1 MSPLKTGV
9 NALMSPLKT
18 GVNALMSPLKTDVNA
33 LISSSKT
40 GVDPL
45 MMMHRYRSHTCGEL
59 RAAHI
64 GEQARLS
71 GWCHRIRDH
80 GGLLFIDLRDHY
92 GITQC
97 VADPDSPVFREI
109 EKLRSEWVVRI
120 DGKVRQRPAETENPN
135 LPTGAIEL
143 FISGMEVLG
152 PAAELPMP
160 VFGDQEYPEDIR
172 LKYRFLDLR
181 REKLHQNIMTRG
193 AIVDSMRKRMKEQ
206 GFFEFQT
213 PILTASSPEGARD
226 FLVPSR
232 IHPGTFYALPQAP
245 QQYKQLLMM
254 SGFDRYFQIAPCFR
268 DEDPRADRLPGE
280 FYQLDIE
287 MSFVTQDDV
296 FAAMEPVITGV
307 FEDFAKGKPVTKS
320 WPRIP
325 FAEALRK
332 YGSDKPDLR
341 NPIVMQDVSE
351 HFRGSGFKV
360 FARMLEDSKNQVWA
374 IPAPGGGS
382 RAFCD
387 RMNSWAQGEGQP
399 GLGYI
404 MWREGGDGAG
414 PLANNIGPERT
425 AAIRAQL
432 GLKEGDAAFFVAGD
446 PDKFWKFSGLARTRL
461 GEELKLIDTERFELA
476 WVVDFPMYEY
486 NEDDKKI
493 DFSHNPF
500 SMPQGG
506 LDALLGQAPLTIKA
520 FQYDITCNG
529 YEIASGGIRNHRP
542 EAMVKAFE
550 IAGYGEKD
558 VVERFGGMYR
568 AFQYGAPPHG
578 GMAAGVDRI
587 VMLLCGTTN
596 LREISLF
603 PMNQRAEDLM
613 LGAPSEAT
621 PKQLRELHIRL
632 NLPDK
637 D

>member
-1 MSPLKTGV
+1 
-9 NALMSPLKT
+9 
-18 GVNALMSPLKTDVNA
+18 
-33 LISSSKT
+33 
-40 GVDPL
+40 
-45 MMMHRYRSHTCGEL
+45 MHRYRSHTCGAL
-59 RAAHI
+59 RESNI
-64 GEQARLS
+64 DQTARLS

-92 GITQC
+92 GLTQC
-97 VADPDSPVFREI
+97 VIDPDSAAFNAA

-120 DGKVRQRPAETENPN
+120 DGKVRRRPEGTDNDD
-135 LPTGAIEL
+135 LPTGKVEL
-143 FISGMEVLG
+143 YVSEIEVLG
-152 PAAELPMP
+152 PSGELPLP
-160 VFGDQEYPEDIR
+160 VFGEQEYPEDIR

-193 AIVDSMRKRMKEQ
+193 AIVDAMRKRMKEQ

-232 IHPGTFYALPQAP
+232 IHPGKFYALPQAP

-280 FYQLDIE
+280 FYQLDLE
-287 MSFVTQDDV
+287 MSFVEQDDV
-296 FAAMEPVITGV
+296 FAAVEPVITGV
-307 FEDFAKGKPVTKS
+307 FEEFAKGKPVTKG

-325 FAEALRK
+325 FAEALKK

-341 NPIVMQDVSE
+341 NPIIMQDVSE

-360 FARMLEDSKNQVWA
+360 FARMLEDPKNRVWA
-374 IPAPGGGS
+374 IPGTGGGS

-404 MWREGGDGAG
+404 MWREGGEGAG

-425 AAIRAQL
+425 AAIRTML

-446 PDKFWKFSGLARTRL
+446 PDKFWKFAGLARTKL
-461 GEELKLIDTERFELA
+461 GEELNLIDKERFELA
-476 WVVDFPMYEY
+476 WIVDFPMYEY
-486 NEDDKKI
+486 NEEDKKV

-506 LDALLGQAPLTIKA
+506 LDALNGQDPLTIKA

-603 PMNQRAEDLM
+603 PMNQQAVDLLM
-613 LGAPSEAT
+613 GAPSDVT

-632 NLPDK
+632 NLPDMT
-637 D
+637 